1 MRISVVTPS
10 LNQGAYIE
18 RTIESVLA
26 QRGEFEL
33 EYLVVDGGSTDGTLD
48 ILRRY
53 EGRLA
58 WRSGSDRGQSDAI
71 NKGFR
76 AARGDV
82 LAWLNSD
89 DVYEPGALA
98 TVAAALRDRPRGWCF
113 GDARVIDADGREIR
127 GGITWWKRL
136 LARRYSPSLL
146 LTSNFISQ
154 PAVFFRRALL
164 EEAGA
169 LDERYHLAMDYDL
182 WLRFARLSDPVYL
195 GRPLA
200 GFRWHPGS
208 KSGAR
213 YARMAWEA
221 FWIASR
227 HARGLQRLILAEH
240 AVHVV
245 ALTAG
250 YRLLDAASS
259 VRGRDAS

>member
-1 MRISVVTPS
+1 MRITIVTPS

-33 EYLVVDGGSTDGTLD
+33 EYLIVDGGSTDGTLD
-48 ILRRY
+48 VLRRHDH
-53 EGRLA
+53 RLT
-58 WRSGSDRGQSDAI
+58 WTSGPDRGQSDAI
-71 NKGFR
+71 NRGFR

-98 TVAAALRDRPRGWCF
+98 AAAHALRDRPRGWCF
-113 GDARVIDADGREIR
+113 GDARVIDVDGREIR
-127 GGITWWKRL
+127 GAISRWKRL
-136 LARRYSPSLL
+136 LARHYSASLL
-146 LTSNFISQ
+146 LTSNFIPQ
-154 PAVFFRRALL
+154 PTVFFRRELL
-164 EEAGA
+164 EETGA

-182 WLRFARLSDPVYL
+182 WLRFARVSEPVYL

-200 GFRWHPGS
+200 GFRWHAGS

-221 FWIASR
+221 FRIAGR
-227 HARGLQRLILAEH
+227 HARGPQRLILAEH
-240 AVHVV
+240 AVHVA

-250 YRLLDAASS
+250 YRLLDALPSA
-259 VRGRDAS
+259 RRRDEG